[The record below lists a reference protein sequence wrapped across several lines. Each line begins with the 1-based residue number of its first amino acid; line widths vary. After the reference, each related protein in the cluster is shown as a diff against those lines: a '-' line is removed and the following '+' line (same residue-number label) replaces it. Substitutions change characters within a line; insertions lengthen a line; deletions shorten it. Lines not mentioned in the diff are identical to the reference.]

1 MSYEIYSV
9 RYPDVKKIKRL
20 KPKLSLASPE
30 DIARQAVY
38 QGVMNRGELERLR
51 AEIDKYTSEAESGI
65 VGKIVSKIYYWM
77 KDHKKISPETLYK
90 IMANFDKIKGYMPN
104 DFWRGV
110 VDVIDK
116 IGEYMDEKGKK
127 SRG

>member
-1 MSYEIYSV
+1 
-9 RYPDVKKIKRL
+9 
-20 KPKLSLASPE
+20 
-30 DIARQAVY
+30 
-38 QGVMNRGELERLR
+38 
-51 AEIDKYTSEAESGI
+51 
-65 VGKIVSKIYYWM
+65 
-77 KDHKKISPETLYK
+77 
-90 IMANFDKIKGYMPN
+90 MPN